1 MVEIE
6 KVQGVINMKK
16 GQAAVETITLI
27 GFVILFSIP
36 LLMLL
41 TSLNTEDSAILQAK
55 TSTQI
60 LADTAN
66 SVYIQGPNAYKIIS
80 IGFPDKLKNITFDS
94 PSVGESE
101 IIFTLDTDAGQVDI
115 VAITIAPIDINSNI
129 TGLGGF
135 NTGLQKVKVEYGT
148 GEIKFTAIQ

>member
-1 MVEIE
+1 M
-6 KVQGVINMKK
+6 QGVINMKK
-16 GQAAVETITLI
+16 GQAAVETITLL

-41 TSLNTEDSAILQAK
+41 TSLNTDDSSILQAK

-66 SVYIQGPNAYKIIS
+66 SVYIQGPGSSKIIS
-80 IGFPDKLKNITFDS
+80 VGFPPKLTNITFDNT
-94 PSVGESE
+94 PGQESE
-101 IIFTLDTDAGQVDI
+101 IIFTLETDNGRVDI
-115 VAITIAPIDINSNI
+115 VAASIAPIDDTSNI

-135 NTGLQKVKVEYGT
+135 STGLQKVKIEYGT
-148 GEIKFTAIQ
+148 EEIKFTAIQ